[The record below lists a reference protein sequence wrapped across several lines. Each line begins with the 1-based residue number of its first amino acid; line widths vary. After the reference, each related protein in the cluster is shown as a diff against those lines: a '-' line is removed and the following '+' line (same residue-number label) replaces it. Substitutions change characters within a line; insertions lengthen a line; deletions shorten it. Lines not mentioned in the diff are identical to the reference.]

1 MDVTESGDRP
11 SGAESQRVKESR
23 SMTSSEEHRPR
34 RRRGLV
40 WLVLALAVLF
50 GLYSAG
56 WFWAADK
63 VRTETA
69 RSIAAL
75 EADGIEADCVNLQVG
90 GFPLRFSVTCDS
102 LAYQDDGRNVAASAG
117 GLNASASLANFF
129 LPNVELAGPLRTTAP
144 GMPPLWL
151 DWDRLQVKSK
161 LSWPLTGEL
170 AASAEGLSGQ
180 TDPEEGEPVS
190 LFSATAAEAQVQPN
204 GEDLDYMGSFNGLQ
218 IDPAAIEGR
227 ELPPLD
233 GSADAT
239 IKNGLAALRSKVR
252 SLRGQSAEFRNLE
265 LSSGEA
271 RITVA
276 GPVSID
282 AEGLIDANLTIK
294 LSNPNAVAD
303 IIARAM
309 PERDSEIR
317 QGFAALAM
325 LGNQT
330 SMPLKV
336 VKGKASLGFI
346 PLGRIKPVE

>member
-1 MDVTESGDRP
+1 
-11 SGAESQRVKESR
+11 
-23 SMTSSEEHRPR
+23 MTSSEEHRPR

-40 WLVLALAVLF
+40 WLVLALVILF
-50 GLYSAG
+50 GLYTAG

-63 VRTETA
+63 VKAEAA

-75 EADGIEADCVNLQVG
+75 EAQNIQADCVNLQVG
-90 GFPLRFSVTCDS
+90 GYPLRFSVTCDS
-102 LAYQDDGRNVAASAG
+102 LAYQDDARNVAASAG

-151 DWDRLQVKSK
+151 DWDRLLVKSK

-180 TDPEEGEPVS
+180 TDPEDGEPVS
-190 LFSATAAEAQVQPN
+190 LFSATTADALLQPN
-204 GEDLDYMGSFNGLQ
+204 GQDLDYIGSFSGLQ
-218 IDPAAIEGR
+218 VDPAAIEGR
-227 ELPPLD
+227 ELPLLE
-233 GSADAT
+233 GSTDAT
-239 IKNGLAALRSKVR
+239 IRNGVAALRSKVR
-252 SLRGQSAEFRNLE
+252 SLRGQSIEFRNLE

-271 RITVA
+271 KIAVA
-276 GPVSID
+276 GPFSVD

-294 LSNPNAVAD
+294 LSNPNAVAA
-303 IIARAM
+303 ILAKAI
-309 PERDSEIR
+309 PEKDSEIQ